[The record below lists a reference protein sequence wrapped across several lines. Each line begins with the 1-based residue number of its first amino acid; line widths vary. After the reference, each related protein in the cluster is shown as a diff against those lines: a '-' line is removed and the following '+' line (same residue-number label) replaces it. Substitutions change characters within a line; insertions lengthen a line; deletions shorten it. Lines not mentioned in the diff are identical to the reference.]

1 MQSWKICL
9 SCEGAFVFEKQPEG
23 IWNQAWLGS
32 LGITLLVTPP
42 GFKAGDVR
50 MDLMKKV
57 RGWAVLVSEGRRVIL
72 SRGKGEWEI
81 LALGVRG
88 CVWGRGRRSLRN
100 RDRAHREGGSVHLD
114 MWTDLGLKR
123 SCWLLTEKRMKGL
136 KRSLPTSCWLICW
149 VPRETLSFWTHPDPN
164 RKPSTGPSVCFG
176 QNHASHPVT
185 FMNPILQN
193 TQKKVTLSQSC
204 CCFRMPS
211 MNKKERGLIHAN
223 IYLAIYVQII

>member
-72 SRGKGEWEI
+72 SRGKGGWEI
-81 LALGVRG
+81 LALGVRS

-100 RDRAHREGGSVHLD
+100 RDRAHREGGSVAPWHVNWLRFKKIMLVVNWEENEGAEAFPPHKLLANMLGSQGNSLILD
-114 MWTDLGLKR
+114 PPRSKQEAQHWAVCLLWTKPCLTPSDLREPHPSKH
-123 SCWLLTEKRMKGL
+123 SEESHTE
-136 KRSLPTSCWLICW
+136 
-149 VPRETLSFWTHPDPN
+149 
-164 RKPSTGPSVCFG
+164 
-176 QNHASHPVT
+176 
-185 FMNPILQN
+185 PILLLFQN
-193 TQKKVTLSQSC
+193 AKC
-204 CCFRMPS
+204 
-211 MNKKERGLIHAN
+211 G
-223 IYLAIYVQII
+223 